1 MTIPM
6 LTTHRGY
13 RQQASAA
20 IRDDGLHAA
29 DLIIEKPGLPARIF
43 NALDYFYDG
52 EQALRYATAWGR
64 IWVDMKG

>member
-13 RQQASAA
+13 RLQASAA

-29 DLIIEKPGLPARIF
+29 DLIQPC
-43 NALDYFYDG
+43 
-52 EQALRYATAWGR
+52 GR
-64 IWVDMKG
+64 TLYRRSPRAGASA